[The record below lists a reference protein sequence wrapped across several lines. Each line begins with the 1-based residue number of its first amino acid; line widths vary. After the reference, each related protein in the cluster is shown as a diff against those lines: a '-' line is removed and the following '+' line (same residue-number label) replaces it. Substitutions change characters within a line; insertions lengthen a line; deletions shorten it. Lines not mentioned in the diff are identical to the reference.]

1 MNMLAVGQAITGK
14 WFMFFVASFF
24 FGASRP

>member
-1 MNMLAVGQAITGK
+1 MLQLSQAITVK
-14 WFMFFVASFF
+14 WSSLSFFVASFF